1 MRIKGITDEDFVNY
15 KEPSMFIITSECSF
29 KCDKECGEAVCQNS
43 SLVRQKTIDIPIE
56 TLVQRYLNNDITK
69 AVVFGGLEPF
79 DQYIDVFDFISMLRF
94 QYQNTDPVIIYTG
107 YEREEI
113 DGKVRYLATMPNIIV
128 KFGRFIP
135 NQKPHFDEILGVEL
149 ASDNQHA
156 EYI

>member
-43 SLVRQKTIDIPIE
+43 SLVRQKSLNISIE
-56 TLVQRYLNNDITK
+56 SLVERYLKNDITK

-79 DQYIDVFDFISMLRF
+79 DQYIEVFDFISMLRF
-94 QYQNTDPVIIYTG
+94 QYQNNDPVIIYTG
-107 YEREEI
+107 YERSEI
-113 DGKVRYLATMPNIIV
+113 DAKVRFLSSMPNIIV

-135 NQKPHFDEILGVEL
+135 GHEPHYDEVLGVEL
-149 ASDNQHA
+149 ASDNQYA